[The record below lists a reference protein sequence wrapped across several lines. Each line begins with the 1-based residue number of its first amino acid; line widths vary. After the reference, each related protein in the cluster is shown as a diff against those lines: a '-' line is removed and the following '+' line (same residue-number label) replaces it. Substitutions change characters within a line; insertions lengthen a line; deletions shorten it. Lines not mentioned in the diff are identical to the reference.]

1 MTAVEWSLSQ
11 FLLSYMYLCLGPMT
25 YKVIWLFLPPHT
37 HAEQHCN
44 LITGLRELDNYQ
56 SLVTRAFVSLSI

>member
-1 MTAVEWSLSQ
+1 
-11 FLLSYMYLCLGPMT
+11 MT

-44 LITGLRELDNYQ
+44 LIIGLRELGNYQ
-56 SLVTRAFVSLSI
+56 SLTTRAFITLSI